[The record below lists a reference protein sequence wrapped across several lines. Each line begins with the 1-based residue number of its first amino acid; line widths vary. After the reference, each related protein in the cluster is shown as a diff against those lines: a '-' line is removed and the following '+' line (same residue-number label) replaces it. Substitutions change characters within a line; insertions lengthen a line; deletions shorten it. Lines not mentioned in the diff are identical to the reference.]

1 MELKTKIETTQDIYK
16 ALGIDNKVLD
26 REQIEFLLV
35 SILLLVQPEDLDKVK
50 RHIKSFMDTQELVR
64 YRYSKGVRQW
74 QNIQ

>member
-64 YRYSKGVRQW
+64 YRYSKGVRQ
-74 QNIQ
+74 

>member
-1 MELKTKIETTQDIYK
+1 MNIETTQDIYK

-64 YRYSKGVRQW
+64 YRYSKGVRQ
-74 QNIQ
+74 